1 MKKIAILGSTGSIGT
16 QTLEVI
22 SHIKGQFKVDLLS
35 AFSNY
40 NLLIEQAKKFKPK
53 TLIFG
58 DRSKS
63 KILEKNLKN
72 EKIDILYGEE
82 ALNNFYKYSN
92 PDMVLTALVGKSGL
106 IPTINAINK
115 NINIA
120 LANKFL
126 GNYLESIKNYLT
138 AIKLKS
144 N

>member
-72 EKIDILYGEE
+72 EKT
-82 ALNNFYKYSN
+82 ANFLNKIVKMRRS
-92 PDMVLTALVGKSGL
+92 LT
-106 IPTINAINK
+106 
-115 NINIA
+115 
-120 LANKFL
+120 KF
-126 GNYLESIKNYLT
+126 G
-138 AIKLKS
+138 
-144 N
+144 